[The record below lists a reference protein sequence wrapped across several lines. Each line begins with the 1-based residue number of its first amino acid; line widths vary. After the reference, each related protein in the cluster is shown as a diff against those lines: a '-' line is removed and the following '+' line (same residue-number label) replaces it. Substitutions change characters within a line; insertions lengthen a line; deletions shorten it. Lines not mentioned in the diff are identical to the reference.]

1 MSGKDKIGMGIRENE
16 AQLPQ
21 ALLETLAG
29 GNNLIRGRAE
39 ITGVFDRLCSHDDR
53 RQVHGIGVEGE
64 FDILQIGNH
73 FLITD
78 GKADPLPGH
87 GPGLGEGLDHQQVV
101 ILFKQGQGSLSAEVH
116 IGFINDDNTVGIA
129 GHDPLDLIRRHLQ
142 TGRGVGVGDDHAAVL
157 LTGHCRQIIFRPD
170 GEIFLKGRILIG
182 NTVQVCPDIIE
193 GIGDI
198 REQNGTPVGKKSQEA
213 QGQDIV
219 RADAD
224 KNLVGIHLIIFRKG
238 IDQHSRVHIGIQT
251 QVTVAIP

>member
-21 ALLETLAG
+21 ALLETLTG
-29 GNNLIRGRAE
+29 GNNLISGRAE

-64 FDILQIGNH
+64 FHILQIGNYL
-73 FLITD
+73 FITD
-78 GKADPLPGH
+78 GKANPLSGH
-87 GPGLGEGLDHQQVV
+87 GSGLGEGLDHQQVV
-101 ILFKQGQGSLSAEVH
+101 IFLQQRQGSLSAEVH
-116 IGFINDDNTVGIA
+116 IGFIDDDNTVRIA

-142 TGRGVGVGDDHAAVL
+142 AGRGVGVGDDHPAVL

-170 GEIFLKGRILIG
+170 GEIFLKGRTLIG
-182 NTVQVCPDIIE
+182 NSVQVCPDIIE

>member
-1 MSGKDKIGMGIRENE
+1 MSGKNKIGMGIRENE
-16 AQLPQ
+16 AQLTQ
-21 ALLETLAG
+21 ALLETLTG
-29 GNNLIRGRAE
+29 GNNLISGRTE
-39 ITGVFDRLCSHDDR
+39 ITGVFDRLCSHHDR
-53 RQVHGIGVEGE
+53 RQVHGIGVERE
-64 FDILQIGNH
+64 FHILQIGNH
-73 FLITD
+73 LFITD
-78 GKADPLPGH
+78 GKTDPFSGH

-101 ILFKQGQGSLSAEVH
+101 IFLQQRQGSLSAEVH
-116 IGFINDDNTVGIA
+116 IGFINDDNAVGIA
-129 GHDPLDLIRRHLQ
+129 GHNPLDLIRRHLQ

-170 GEIFLKGRILIG
+170 GEVLLKGRILIG
-182 NTVQVCPDIIE
+182 NAEQVRPDIIE
-193 GIGDI
+193 RIGNV
-198 REQNGTPVGKKSQEA
+198 REQNRGTVRKEGQET

>member
-21 ALLETLAG
+21 ALLETLTG
-29 GNNLIRGRAE
+29 GNNLIRGRVE
-39 ITGVFDRLCSHDDR
+39 ITGVFDRLCSHHDG
-53 RQVHGIGVEGE
+53 RQIHGIGVEGE
-64 FDILQIGNH
+64 FHILQIGNH
-73 FLITD
+73 FFITD

-101 ILFKQGQGSLSAEVH
+101 IFLQQRQGSLSAEVH

-198 REQNGTPVGKKSQEA
+198 REQNGASVGKKGQEA